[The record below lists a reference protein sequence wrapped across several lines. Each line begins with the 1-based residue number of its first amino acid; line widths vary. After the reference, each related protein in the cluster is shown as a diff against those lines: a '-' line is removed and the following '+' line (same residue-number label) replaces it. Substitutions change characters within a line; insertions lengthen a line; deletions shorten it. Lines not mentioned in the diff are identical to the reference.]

1 MIIRALIQ
9 STYLKLFSLFLLI
22 MFAIGC
28 GSPQEKVDKLKG
40 QLASLEK
47 EKKEIEAHHLKIIAD
62 VFEKHLDKN
71 KLIVAFAL
79 VNYKDEIRWKSIYD
93 FSMDV
98 VEISGVTLIHGIDM
112 NPDDLI
118 PMKKILAPDAKK
130 LMTNKSRYLQNEKAK
145 KSTYIKIYKII
156 KSNENLVSDEEKNE
170 FEKILELEYQLD
182 LEEL

>member
-1 MIIRALIQ
+1 M
-9 STYLKLFSLFLLI
+9 
-22 MFAIGC
+22 
-28 GSPQEKVDKLKG
+28 
-40 QLASLEK
+40 
-47 EKKEIEAHHLKIIAD
+47 
-62 VFEKHLDKN
+62 
-71 KLIVAFAL
+71 AFAL